1 MGTMIGI
8 IGAMASEVEILK
20 KKMKDAKIKTIAGV
34 DFVYGTIMEKNVVVA
49 QCGIGKVCAA
59 LCTQA
64 MIDHFDVAC
73 IINTGVAGGLY
84 RELSVGDI
92 VIASQTIEHDFD
104 ATAFGY
110 VKGYVCTGGDG
121 SQPTVIQTDPMLV
134 SKFKI
139 AADRILKDSR
149 YFEGTIVSGD
159 VFVSDAQLKH
169 YLIQEFD
176 AYAAEME
183 GASIAR
189 VAALNEVPAVVVR
202 SISDLA
208 DQEANVSFEEFE
220 KKAAK
225 ISSEIVLAM
234 LEQE

>member
-1 MGTMIGI
+1 MGTVIGI
-8 IGAMASEVEILK
+8 IGAMASEVELLK
-20 KKMKDAKIKTIAGV
+20 QKMDNGRVKTVAGI
-34 DFVYGTIMEKNVVVA
+34 DFLYGTILEKNVVVA
-49 QCGIGKVCAA
+49 QCGVGKVCAA

-92 VIASQTIEHDFD
+92 VIASQTVEHDFD
-104 ATAFGY
+104 ATGLGY
-110 VKGYVCTGGDG
+110 VKGYVCAGGDG
-121 SQPTVIQTDPMLV
+121 SKPTVIKTDPVLV

-139 AADRILKDSR
+139 AADRVLKENR

-159 VFVSDAQLKH
+159 IFVSDSALKQS
-169 YLIQEFD
+169 LVEQFD

-189 VAALNEVPAVVVR
+189 VAWLNGVPAVVVR

-208 DQEANVSFEEFE
+208 DHKANISFEEFE
-220 KKAAK
+220 EQAAQT
-225 ISSEIVLAM
+225 SSNIVLAM
-234 LEQE
+234 LGQQ

>member
-1 MGTMIGI
+1 MGTVIGV
-8 IGAMASEVEILK
+8 IGAMASEVELLK
-20 KKMKDAKIKTIAGV
+20 QNMDGGRVKTIAGI
-34 DFVYGTIMEKNVVVA
+34 DFLYGTILEKSVVVA
-49 QCGIGKVCAA
+49 QCGVGKVCAA

-84 RELSVGDI
+84 HELSVGDI

-104 ATAFGY
+104 ATGLGY
-110 VKGYVCTGGDG
+110 VRGYVCAGGDG
-121 SQPTVIQTDPMLV
+121 SKPTVIPTDPLLV

-139 AADRILKDSR
+139 AADTVLKENR

-159 VFVSDAQLKH
+159 VFVSDPGLKRD
-169 YLIQEFD
+169 LVEQFG

-189 VAALNEVPAVVVR
+189 VAWMNDIPAVVVR

-208 DQEANVSFEEFE
+208 DHKANISFEEFE
-220 KKAAK
+220 KQAAK
-225 ISSEIVLAM
+225 TSSNIVLAM
-234 LEQE
+234 LGQE